1 MGGLTV
7 PVGSLRDASRVGWNA
22 GALVAVGASLAP
34 VRFRIDG
41 QWHRL
46 GHGDLVA
53 CTSAPGSPGGCT
65 LPVNFALR
73 VIDGTANAIYTFRND
88 LPTNFYMIA
97 GGGVYGERTTS
108 TIDGAR
114 NSATKFGLNAGVG
127 VSFGGNPLGGF
138 VEVRF
143 HNVFHGSD
151 IGDYAK
157 RGDEPKSLQFIPIS
171 AGITF

>member
-1 MGGLTV
+1 MGGATL
-7 PVGSLRDASRVGWNA
+7 PVGILRDASKVGWNA
-22 GALVAVGASLAP
+22 GALVTLGTPHAAVS
-34 VRFRIDG
+34 FRIDG
-41 QWHRL
+41 QWHQL
-46 GHGDLVA
+46 GHRDVVA
-53 CTSAPGSPGGCT
+53 CSSAPGSPGGCA

-73 VIDGTANAIYTFRND
+73 VIDGTANAVYTFRSE
-88 LPTNFYMIA
+88 LPTSFYVLA

-108 TIDGAR
+108 AFDGAR
-114 NSATKFGLNAGVG
+114 SSATNFGLNAGVG
-127 VSFGGNPLGGF
+127 VRFGGSPLGGF

-157 RGDEPKSLQFIPIS
+157 GGYKPESLRFIPIS